1 MPFVDFKSNL
11 PDALN
16 KLIGDLKKFGY
27 SNAKNLKPVLLKTGW
42 GEHVCAVIDELL
54 NLELYRREFQFNNP
68 TFAQELD
75 DEEGDEIEN
84 EGMGPGGESLIMLNG
99 GGGQIEIREG
109 GNLLVDEFGATV
121 RQGALITKKNR
132 MQNNAEETKINF
144 FAP

>member
-27 SNAKNLKPVLLKTGW
+27 SNAKNLKPENLKTGW

-68 TFAQELD
+68 AFAQEPD
-75 DEEGDEIEN
+75 EEEGDEIEN
-84 EGMGPGGESLIMLNG
+84 EGMGPGGESVIMLNG

-109 GNLLVDEFGATV
+109 GNVLVD
-121 RQGALITKKNR
+121 
-132 MQNNAEETKINF
+132 
-144 FAP
+144 